1 MSPTRS
7 TKALK
12 ARENKTQK
20 PCPCHVQM
28 FVGDLRNQFNL
39 KDELTF
45 KFKVVEEYASG
56 NYSFET
62 LDYFL
67 ESYGLIAEGTAANIE
82 DYLVK

>member
-1 MSPTRS
+1 MKKSV
-7 TKALK
+7 L
-12 ARENKTQK
+12 
-20 PCPCHVQM
+20 
-28 FVGDLRNQFNL
+28 NQIPIIGQAVIML
-39 KDELTF
+39 
-45 KFKVVEEYASG
+45 FKVVEEYASG